1 MEVSEPQK
9 MSECLLRIL
18 LSKELPVLGLHPI
31 STDIVFYKFLLQR
44 YGFIFVRQIPYKGDK
59 YIISHTKAAMAKL
72 KPGFPHTT
80 YNGLSRL
87 PVPIQKL
94 IKKANIQTKNAY
106 APYSNFY
113 VGAALLLDNK
123 KIIVGCN
130 QENAS
135 YPLCMCAE
143 RVALYTYGASHTKH
157 KIKAIAISA
166 NYPTKPLSAPC
177 MPCGACRQV
186 IQEYESRQGKPI
198 DIYVTAVGLKTIIK
212 IKGIETIL
220 PAAFQQDQ
228 LI

>member
-1 MEVSEPQK
+1 
-9 MSECLLRIL
+9 
-18 LSKELPVLGLHPI
+18 
-31 STDIVFYKFLLQR
+31 
-44 YGFIFVRQIPYKGDK
+44 
-59 YIISHTKAAMAKL
+59 MAKL

-80 YNGLSRL
+80 YKNISRL
-87 PVPIQKL
+87 PEHIQKL
-94 IKKANIQTKNAY
+94 VKKAHLQTKSSY

-143 RVALYTYGASHTKH
+143 RVALYTYGTSHTKNI
-157 KIKAIAISA
+157 IKALAISA
-166 NYPTKPLSAPC
+166 HYPTKPLTAPC

-186 IQEYESRQGKPI
+186 IQEYESRQGKAI
-198 DIYVTAVGLKTIIK
+198 DIYVTAVGLDTIIK
-212 IKGIETIL
+212 IKGIEQIL

>member
-1 MEVSEPQK
+1 
-9 MSECLLRIL
+9 
-18 LSKELPVLGLHPI
+18 
-31 STDIVFYKFLLQR
+31 
-44 YGFIFVRQIPYKGDK
+44 
-59 YIISHTKAAMAKL
+59 MAKT
-72 KPGFPHTT
+72 KPGFPHTS
-80 YNGLSRL
+80 YKGIVRL
-87 PVPIQKL
+87 PQPIQKL
-94 IKKANIQTKNAY
+94 IRKAHSQTKQAY

-113 VGAALLLDNK
+113 VGAALLLDNN

-143 RVALYTYGASHTKH
+143 RVALYTYGASHSKH

-166 NYPTKPLSAPC
+166 HYPTKPLTEPC

-186 IQEYESRQGKPI
+186 IEEYESRQKRAI
-198 DIYVTAVGLKTIIK
+198 DIYVTAVGLDRIIK
-212 IKGIETIL
+212 IKGIGHIL